1 MAPSVANP
9 PLPAA
14 GASPAR
20 HGAFGATST
29 IVAAFAAI
37 VVFLASSSAPTPLY
51 GLYQRA
57 FQLTPLTITVIF
69 ACYSFGL
76 LASLFTVGALSD
88 HVGRRPVIVA
98 ALVLNAL
105 AMIVFLR
112 ANFAGALMAARFI
125 QGFSAGMAMT
135 AIGAAIVDL
144 DPQRGPALNGIA
156 PFGGL
161 TSGALGSAI
170 LVSYAPA
177 PLHLVYILLLAASL
191 LLLALLWRMPETK
204 AAQPFLLREILPRI
218 SVPSAARV
226 PLFLLTPL
234 NIASWTL
241 GAFYFSLMPSLVRV
255 ATGYTSPL
263 VGGTV
268 VAALTVTAGL
278 SVLVF
283 RQWPAARLLRF
294 SMVMLVVGVSV
305 TLAGIIAQ
313 AVWVL
318 IVGTL
323 LAGFGFGGSFAGN
336 LRTLLPLAGTHER
349 AGLLSAYYLESYL
362 AFSLPAIGAGLLV
375 PVLGL
380 PTTAIMAFTVV
391 LVLALL
397 SLGLSRLR
405 R

>member
-1 MAPSVANP
+1 
-9 PLPAA
+9 
-14 GASPAR
+14 
-20 HGAFGATST
+20 
-29 IVAAFAAI
+29 
-37 VVFLASSSAPTPLY
+37 
-51 GLYQRA
+51 
-57 FQLTPLTITVIF
+57 
-69 ACYSFGL
+69 
-76 LASLFTVGALSD
+76 
-88 HVGRRPVIVA
+88 
-98 ALVLNAL
+98 
-105 AMIVFLR
+105 
-112 ANFAGALMAARFI
+112 
-125 QGFSAGMAMT
+125 
-135 AIGAAIVDL
+135 
-144 DPQRGPALNGIA
+144 
-156 PFGGL
+156 
-161 TSGALGSAI
+161 
-170 LVSYAPA
+170 
-177 PLHLVYILLLAASL
+177 LHLVYILLLAASL

-226 PLFLLTPL
+226 PLLLLTPL